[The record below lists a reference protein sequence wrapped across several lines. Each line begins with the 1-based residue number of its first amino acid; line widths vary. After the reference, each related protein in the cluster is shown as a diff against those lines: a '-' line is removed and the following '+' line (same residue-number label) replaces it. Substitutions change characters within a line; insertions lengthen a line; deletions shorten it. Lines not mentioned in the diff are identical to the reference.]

1 MMMFAKNNYIDD
13 KSNVA
18 AARQHDA
25 SKKSRNS
32 DYFLQYS
39 NKSADSNTQPRSCPG
54 HRKQTIISVTA
65 MVEQRQD
72 DIDN

>member
-25 SKKSRNS
+25 SKKIAQFRLLFYSIPINPQTPTPNQEAALVTGNKPL
-32 DYFLQYS
+32 FL
-39 NKSADSNTQPRSCPG
+39 
-54 HRKQTIISVTA
+54 
-65 MVEQRQD
+65 
-72 DIDN
+72 

>member
-25 SKKSRNS
+25 SKKLRNS
-32 DYFLQYS
+32 DYFFYS
-39 NKSADSNTQPRSCPG
+39 IPMNPQTPTPNQEAALVTGNKPLFL
-54 HRKQTIISVTA
+54 
-65 MVEQRQD
+65 
-72 DIDN
+72 

>member
-1 MMMFAKNNYIDD
+1 MLQPQDNMMQAKNCAI
-13 KSNVA
+13 
-18 AARQHDA
+18 QIT
-25 SKKSRNS
+25 
-32 DYFLQYS
+32 FLQYS

>member
-1 MMMFAKNNYIDD
+1 MLQPQDNMMQAKNRAI
-13 KSNVA
+13 
-18 AARQHDA
+18 QIT
-25 SKKSRNS
+25 
-32 DYFLQYS
+32 FLQYS